1 MEQTG
6 KLPRCK
12 NGTRRRANY
21 NNECMSDEEYRQR
34 QLEKKGAKRQTQK
47 KKDDPSLFDS
57 IKTVFNSLTP
67 RGNNTVNNVEALPS
81 GAASNPLKKDGRLF
95 INNELKRLELINAD
109 EYKRPV
115 LQSPT
120 PTDKA
125 SVENNSVNTEPI
137 EAKSVENRPLIVD
150 SGSSKSTIDDQSSEE
165 DISFMEDQPS
175 STESVNNQPSTESVD
190 NQPSSESVE
199 VDKTSSES
207 VEVDK
212 TSSESVE
219 VDKTS
224 SESVDNQPSTKS
236 VEDKTNDFL
245 YPSLD
250 DPFLNQKIAKR
261 NEFSAFTYDA
271 DITRELKET
280 SDLICSNP
288 EFELNTRQL
297 FVKTFISYNTPYK
310 GLLIYHG
317 VGTGKTCSAI
327 GIAEELRDHMKNA
340 GITQRILIIASTNV
354 QDNFRLQLFDESR
367 LEQDS
372 ETGAWTSKSCIG
384 NKLIREI
391 NPVGGKMTRE
401 KIASQAKT
409 IINSSYAFMGYLQ
422 FANFIQ
428 EKVFESVS
436 EDEGKQAQQE
446 QLYAKR
452 PLGISTSQNA
462 NAFHEQLEIQNIQ
475 RIFNDRLIII
485 DEVHNCTKEDKRLA
499 KLLLKIAAHAD
510 NLRIILMTATP
521 MFNSPR
527 EIIWI
532 CNLLN
537 INDRRATIQ
546 YEDVFTKEGALTN
559 PDLLRQKL
567 NGYVSYVRGENPY
580 TFPFRIYPDAFA
592 PDNADRAGDQ
602 ADDIANILYYTN
614 LDPYQQESYD
624 MVVRQYIGENEVDMN
639 DESYGYSQL
648 QMPLQAL
655 NMTFYRLPG
664 GVGFVGKEGLQANM
678 NFVEKVEKKKDAASE
693 YRKYNYEYKTG
704 IPRIFHET
712 ELRKYSS
719 KIADIC
725 SCIRR
730 SRGII
735 IVYTQYID
743 GGIVPVSL
751 ALEEMGFTRF
761 GTSAMATPLFKP
773 GAIDSPPIDA
783 RTMMPAKPGE
793 KFNQARYM
801 ILSGDKYFSQNNA
814 DDINYATREANK
826 HGDFVRVILIS
837 RAASEGLDFKYVRQ
851 VHILDPWYNLNRIE
865 QIVGRGVRNQS
876 HCRLE
881 FEERNVEIYLHAAL
895 SGGSAAATQSAT
907 TVSGDSTAS
916 SSHTEST
923 EQSLFSADLYV
934 YRYAEKKAQNIGQVT
949 RLLKQISVDCV
960 LNHSQ
965 TNFTDVNMTAVGRV
979 MIQSSTMSEPQW
991 FQVGDKP
998 NSYACDYMEDCEY
1011 KCLPEEK
1018 MPEQPTGAVITKPS
1032 SFILQKLMDKIASI
1046 IGREIALHYDV
1057 LEKMLGY
1064 PSKYNLYFALT
1075 ELIKNPTATFTD
1087 KYGRTGRLI
1096 NRDKYYL
1103 FQPIEVTD
1111 PHSSVFDSMVP
1122 VQVKNERVRLG
1133 IPADI
1138 NVQVLPEV
1146 LPKVQP
1152 KVQSKVQSVAE
1163 ESLPVA
1169 EESLPVAEESLP
1181 VAVKTPKPMGVRS
1194 IMAEIEMV
1202 TSRALGAPLE
1212 IQPNDEDWYNHMN
1225 NFKAVPSKKKP
1236 KDFADYTAKKML
1248 LENHGIDEQALTLY
1262 IWDHALNT
1270 LDYKDRVTLAKWV
1283 FSESPKTSDLEKHVE
1298 QYFKYLV
1305 FKVDEIEG
1313 IVIAK
1318 DDENILFNLA
1328 DWTEMPYKQETFD
1341 LEYRERFFV
1350 EPTKFPKIVGFFGG
1364 FKTGYP
1370 VFKIKQLLL
1379 KRNNPGA
1386 YLMQE
1391 AKGDITT
1398 ILNSVLKYAG
1408 IKVQYDAAT
1417 TVKMSKIALGII
1429 LEIVMMNHTPR
1440 DVEID
1445 QRDNVW
1451 YMRQE
1456 MANYNKI
1463 QKLKL

>member
-1 MEQTG
+1 MEKQ
-6 KLPRCK
+6 PRCK
-12 NGTRRRANY
+12 NGTRRRPNF
-21 NNECMSDEEYRQR
+21 NNECLSDNEYQER
-34 QLEKKGAKRQTQK
+34 QLAKKAAAAKNQTK
-47 KKDDPSLFDS
+47 KKKPGLIDS
-57 IKTVFNSLTP
+57 FMNIFTRKEDTV
-67 RGNNTVNNVEALPS
+67 EKE
-81 GAASNPLKKDGRLF
+81 LKK
-95 INNELKRLELINAD
+95 LELINAD
-109 EYKRPV
+109 EYKPPK
-115 LQSPT
+115 LPESNASSPES
-120 PTDKA
+120 P
-125 SVENNSVNTEPI
+125 SQES
-137 EAKSVENRPLIVD
+137 PLSDVPL
-150 SGSSKSTIDDQSSEE
+150 SESPSPE
-165 DISFMEDQPS
+165 VPLSESPSPEVPLSDVPSPDVPSPESPLSESPS
-175 STESVNNQPSTESVD
+175 SDVPSAVP
-190 NQPSSESVE
+190 PSSN
-199 VDKTSSES
+199 TI
-207 VEVDK
+207 
-212 TSSESVE
+212 
-219 VDKTS
+219 
-224 SESVDNQPSTKS
+224 P
-236 VEDKTNDFL
+236 DFL

-250 DPFLNQKIAKR
+250 DPFLNQKIANR
-261 NEFSAFTYDA
+261 NEFSSFKYDA
-271 DITRELKET
+271 DITRELKEA
-280 SDLICSNP
+280 SDLICDNP
-288 EFELNTRQL
+288 EFELLNHQL
-297 FVKTFISYNTPYK
+297 FVKSFISYSTPYR
-310 GLLIYHG
+310 GILLYHG
-317 VGTGKTCSAI
+317 LGSGKTCSAI
-327 GIAEELRDHMKNA
+327 GIAEELRDHMKNE
-340 GITQRILIIASTNV
+340 GITQRILVIASTNV
-354 QDNFRLQLFDESR
+354 QDNFRLQLFDERR
-367 LEQDS
+367 LDQDPD
-372 ETGAWTSKSCIG
+372 TGAWTNKSCIG

-391 NPVGGKMTRE
+391 NPAGAKMTRE

-409 IINSSYAFMGYLQ
+409 IINTSYAFMGYLQ

-436 EDEGKQAQQE
+436 EGDAFNE

-462 NAFHEQLEIQNIQ
+462 NAFNEQLEIQNIQ

-499 KLLLKIAAHAD
+499 KLLLKIAQHAE
-510 NLRIILMTATP
+510 NLRFVLLSATP

-527 EIIWI
+527 EIIWL

-537 INDRRATIQ
+537 INDRRATVQ

-592 PDNADRAGDQ
+592 PENADRAAGQ
-602 ADDIANILYYTN
+602 ADDIVNTLYYTN
-614 LDPYQQESYD
+614 LDPYQQESYE
-624 MVVRQYIGENEVDMN
+624 MVVRQYIGDNEVDMN

-678 NFVEKVEKKKDAASE
+678 NFVEKVDKKKDAASE
-693 YRKYNYEYKTG
+693 YRKYNYEYKNG

-725 SCIRR
+725 SCIRN

-761 GTSAMATPLFKP
+761 GTSAMATPLFKA

-876 HCRLE
+876 HCGLE

-895 SGGSAAATQSAT
+895 SVAALSGVAATVSATTVSAT
-907 TVSGDSTAS
+907 TVSGVAATVSGDSTQSVATLS
-916 SSHTEST
+916 SIEAGQNT
-923 EQSLFSADLYV
+923 FSADLYV

-965 TNFTDVNMTAVGRV
+965 TNFTDDNMSVVGRV
-979 MIQSSTMSEPQW
+979 MIRSSTMPGSQM

-1018 MPEQPTGAVITKPS
+1018 MPEQPSGSVITKPS

-1057 LEKMLGY
+1057 LEKMLGS

-1138 NVQVLPEV
+1138 NVQVERGPEVLPTVLGRPEV
-1146 LPKVQP
+1146 LPKVVKGKTAVRP
-1152 KVQSKVQSVAE
+1152 EVQSEVLPKESSHVAE
-1163 ESLPVA
+1163 ESSHVAEESSPVA
-1169 EESLPVAEESLP
+1169 EESSP

-1248 LENHGIDEQALTLY
+1248 LENHGIDEQALTPY

-1283 FSESPKTSDLEKHVE
+1283 FSESPKTTDLEKHVE

>member
-1 MEQTG
+1 
-6 KLPRCK
+6 
-12 NGTRRRANY
+12 
-21 NNECMSDEEYRQR
+21 MSDEEYQRR
-34 QLEKKGAKRQTQK
+34 QLEKKGAKKQTQK
-47 KKDDPSLFDS
+47 KKDKPSLFDS
-57 IKTVFNSLTP
+57 ITSVFNSLTP
-67 RGNNTVNNVEALPS
+67 RGNTV
-81 GAASNPLKKDGRLF
+81 
-95 INNELKRLELINAD
+95 NNELKRLELINAD
-109 EYKRPV
+109 EYKRPD
-115 LQSPT
+115 LQTPT
-120 PTDKA
+120 PMV
-125 SVENNSVNTEPI
+125 SVENNSVNTESI
-137 EAKSVENRPLIVD
+137 EAKSGDNQPSIID
-150 SGSSKSTIDDQSSEE
+150 NGSSKPPIDNQLSEE

-175 STESVNNQPSTESVD
+175 SESVELGKTL
-190 NQPSSESVE
+190 SESVE
-199 VDKTSSES
+199 LGKTLSE
-207 VEVDK
+207 
-212 TSSESVE
+212 
-219 VDKTS
+219 
-224 SESVDNQPSTKS
+224 S

-367 LEQDS
+367 LEQDG

-391 NPVGGKMTRE
+391 NPVGAKMTRE

-436 EDEGKQAQQE
+436 EEDEKQE
-446 QLYAKR
+446 Q
-452 PLGISTSQNA
+452 Q
-462 NAFHEQLEIQNIQ
+462 EQLEIQNIQ

-592 PDNADRAGDQ
+592 PDNADRAGNQ

-614 LDPYQQESYD
+614 LDPYQQESYE
-624 MVVRQYIGENEVDMN
+624 MVVRQYIGDNEVDMN

-664 GVGFVGKEGLQANM
+664 GVGFIGKEGLQANM

-693 YRKYNYEYKTG
+693 YRKYNYEYKNG

-751 ALEEMGFTRF
+751 ALEEMGFARF
-761 GTSAMATPLFKP
+761 GTSAMATSLFKP
-773 GAIDSPPIDA
+773 GAIDSLPIDA
-783 RTMMPAKPGE
+783 RTMMPGVPGE

-895 SGGSAAATQSAT
+895 SATTVSGGGAAATQSAT
-907 TVSGDSTAS
+907 TQSATTQSATSKSGDSTAS
-916 SSHTEST
+916 SSDTEST

-1018 MPEQPTGAVITKPS
+1018 MPEQPSGSVITKPS

-1057 LEKMLGY
+1057 LEKMLGS

-1075 ELIKNPTATFTD
+1075 ELIKNPTASFTD

-1146 LPKVQP
+1146 LPNVLPKVRPEVLPNVRPEVLP
-1152 KVQSKVQSVAE
+1152 KVQSKVNPLIQSIAEESSPVAEENPHVAE
-1163 ESLPVA
+1163 ESSPIA
-1169 EESLPVAEESLP
+1169 I
-1181 VAVKTPKPMGVRS
+1181 KTPKPMGVRS
-1194 IMAEIEMV
+1194 IMAEIEIV

-1283 FSESPKTSDLEKHVE
+1283 FSESPKTTDLEKHVE

-1398 ILNSVLKYAG
+1398 ILNSVLHLFSLKPPPKGAVSQREEDVADCASSMRNCVKYAG

-1445 QRDNVW
+1445 QRDHVW

>member
-1 MEQTG
+1 
-6 KLPRCK
+6 
-12 NGTRRRANY
+12 
-21 NNECMSDEEYRQR
+21 MSDEEYRQR

-57 IKTVFNSLTP
+57 ITTVFNSLTP
-67 RGNNTVNNVEALPS
+67 RGNTVNNVEAAPFGS
-81 GAASNPLKKDGRLF
+81 ASNPLK
-95 INNELKRLELINAD
+95 NELKRLELINAD
-109 EYKRPV
+109 EYKRPD
-115 LQSPT
+115 LQTPT
-120 PTDKA
+120 PTV
-125 SVENNSVNTEPI
+125 SVKNNSVNTEPI
-137 EAKSVENRPLIVD
+137 EAKSVENPPSIVD
-150 SGSSKSTIDDQSSEE
+150 ISPSSTEVSKSTIDDQSSEE
-165 DISFMEDQPS
+165 DISVMEDQPLV
-175 STESVNNQPSTESVD
+175 EDQPL
-190 NQPSSESVE
+190 SESVE

-219 VDKTS
+219 VDKT
-224 SESVDNQPSTKS
+224 
-236 VEDKTNDFL
+236 NDFL
-245 YPSLD
+245 YPSLN
-250 DPFLNQKIAKR
+250 DPFLNQKIANR

-367 LEQDS
+367 LEQDG
-372 ETGAWTSKSCIG
+372 ETGVWTSKSCIG

-391 NPVGGKMTRE
+391 NPVGAKMTRE

-436 EDEGKQAQQE
+436 EGDAPPEGD
-446 QLYAKR
+446 
-452 PLGISTSQNA
+452 
-462 NAFHEQLEIQNIQ
+462 EIQNIQ

-592 PDNADRAGDQ
+592 PENADRAGDQ

-614 LDPYQQESYD
+614 LDPYQQESYE
-624 MVVRQYIGENEVDMN
+624 MVVRQYIGDNEVDMN

-693 YRKYNYEYKTG
+693 YRKYNYEYKNG

-881 FEERNVEIYLHAAL
+881 FEERNVEIYLHTAL
-895 SGGSAAATQSAT
+895 SAT
-907 TVSGDSTAS
+907 TKSGDSTAS
-916 SSHTEST
+916 SSNTEST

-991 FQVGDKP
+991 FQVGDKS

-1018 MPEQPTGAVITKPS
+1018 MPEQPSGSVITKPS

-1057 LEKMLGY
+1057 LEKMLGS

-1138 NVQVLPEV
+1138 NVQVLPAVKGRPDVLGRPEV
-1146 LPKVQP
+1146 LPKVKGGPTVNPLTQP
-1152 KVQSKVQSVAE
+1152 VDKESPSVDKESPSVAE
-1163 ESLPVA
+1163 ESPPVA
-1169 EESLPVAEESLP
+1169 EESSPVAEESPP

-1194 IMAEIEMV
+1194 IMAEIKMV

-1283 FSESPKTSDLEKHVE
+1283 FSESPKTTDLEKHVE

>member
-1 MEQTG
+1 
-6 KLPRCK
+6 
-12 NGTRRRANY
+12 
-21 NNECMSDEEYRQR
+21 MSDEEYRQR

-47 KKDDPSLFDS
+47 KTDVPSLFDS

-67 RGNNTVNNVEALPS
+67 RGNTVNNVEAAPEES
-81 GAASNPLKKDGRLF
+81 ASNPLK
-95 INNELKRLELINAD
+95 NELKRLELINAD
-109 EYKRPV
+109 EYKRPD
-115 LQSPT
+115 LQTPT
-120 PTDKA
+120 PTV

-137 EAKSVENRPLIVD
+137 EAKSAENPPSIVD
-150 SGSSKSTIDDQSSEE
+150 SGPIDNQSSEE
-165 DISFMEDQPS
+165 DISVMEDP
-175 STESVNNQPSTESVD
+175 P
-190 NQPSSESVE
+190 SVE

-207 VEVDK
+207 V
-212 TSSESVE
+212 
-219 VDKTS
+219 
-224 SESVDNQPSTKS
+224 
-236 VEDKTNDFL
+236 DKTNDFL

-250 DPFLNQKIAKR
+250 DPFLNQKIANR

-367 LEQDS
+367 LEQDG

-391 NPVGGKMTRE
+391 NPVGAKMTRE

-436 EDEGKQAQQE
+436 EGDALSKEDEQQ
-446 QLYAKR
+446 
-452 PLGISTSQNA
+452 
-462 NAFHEQLEIQNIQ
+462 EIQNIQ

-592 PDNADRAGDQ
+592 PENADRAGDQ
-602 ADDIANILYYTN
+602 ADDIANILYYSN
-614 LDPYQQESYD
+614 LDPYQQESYE
-624 MVVRQYIGENEVDMN
+624 MVVRQYIGDNEVDMN

-693 YRKYNYEYKTG
+693 YRKYNYEYKNG

-751 ALEEMGFTRF
+751 ALEEMGFARF
-761 GTSAMATPLFKP
+761 GTSAMATSLFKP

-783 RTMMPAKPGE
+783 RTMMPGVPGE

-895 SGGSAAATQSAT
+895 SVATLSVATLSGDSTKSDVAAIQSAT

-916 SSHTEST
+916 SSDTEST

-1018 MPEQPTGAVITKPS
+1018 MPEQPSGSVITKPS

-1057 LEKMLGY
+1057 LEKMLGS

-1138 NVQVLPEV
+1138 NVQVLPAVKGRPDV
-1146 LPKVQP
+1146 LPKVKGGPTVNPLTQP
-1152 KVQSKVQSVAE
+1152 VDKESPYIAE

-1169 EESLPVAEESLP
+1169 EESPP

-1283 FSESPKTSDLEKHVE
+1283 FSESPKTTDLEKHVE

-1429 LEIVMMNHTPR
+1429 LEIVMMNHTPM

>member
-1 MEQTG
+1 
-6 KLPRCK
+6 
-12 NGTRRRANY
+12 
-21 NNECMSDEEYRQR
+21 
-34 QLEKKGAKRQTQK
+34 
-47 KKDDPSLFDS
+47 
-57 IKTVFNSLTP
+57 
-67 RGNNTVNNVEALPS
+67 
-81 GAASNPLKKDGRLF
+81 
-95 INNELKRLELINAD
+95 
-109 EYKRPV
+109 
-115 LQSPT
+115 
-120 PTDKA
+120 
-125 SVENNSVNTEPI
+125 
-137 EAKSVENRPLIVD
+137 
-150 SGSSKSTIDDQSSEE
+150 
-165 DISFMEDQPS
+165 
-175 STESVNNQPSTESVD
+175 
-190 NQPSSESVE
+190 
-199 VDKTSSES
+199 
-207 VEVDK
+207 
-212 TSSESVE
+212 
-219 VDKTS
+219 
-224 SESVDNQPSTKS
+224 
-236 VEDKTNDFL
+236 
-245 YPSLD
+245 
-250 DPFLNQKIAKR
+250 
-261 NEFSAFTYDA
+261 
-271 DITRELKET
+271 
-280 SDLICSNP
+280 
-288 EFELNTRQL
+288 
-297 FVKTFISYNTPYK
+297 
-310 GLLIYHG
+310 
-317 VGTGKTCSAI
+317 
-327 GIAEELRDHMKNA
+327 
-340 GITQRILIIASTNV
+340 
-354 QDNFRLQLFDESR
+354 
-367 LEQDS
+367 
-372 ETGAWTSKSCIG
+372 
-384 NKLIREI
+384 
-391 NPVGGKMTRE
+391 
-401 KIASQAKT
+401 
-409 IINSSYAFMGYLQ
+409 
-422 FANFIQ
+422 
-428 EKVFESVS
+428 
-436 EDEGKQAQQE
+436 
-446 QLYAKR
+446 
-452 PLGISTSQNA
+452 
-462 NAFHEQLEIQNIQ
+462 
-475 RIFNDRLIII
+475 
-485 DEVHNCTKEDKRLA
+485 
-499 KLLLKIAAHAD
+499 
-510 NLRIILMTATP
+510 

-527 EIIWI
+527 EIIWL

-537 INDRRATIQ
+537 INDRRATVQ
-546 YEDVFTKEGALTN
+546 YEDVFSKDGVLEN

-592 PDNADRAGDQ
+592 PDNAGRAAGQ
-602 ADDIANILYYTN
+602 ADDIVNTLYYSN
-614 LDPYQQESYD
+614 LDPYQQESYE
-624 MVVRQYIGENEVDMN
+624 MVVRQYIGDNEVDMN

-678 NFVEKVEKKKDAASE
+678 NFVEKVDKKKDAASE
-693 YRKYNYEYKTG
+693 YRKYNYEYKNG

-761 GTSAMATPLFKP
+761 GTSAMATPLFKA

-876 HCRLE
+876 HCGLD

-895 SGGSAAATQSAT
+895 SGGGAAATK
-907 TVSGDSTAS
+907 SGDSTKSVS
-916 SSHTEST
+916 SSTNSS
-923 EQSLFSADLYV
+923 QSSIEAGQNTFSADLYV

-965 TNFTDVNMTAVGRV
+965 TNFTDDNMSVVGRV
-979 MIQSSTMSEPQW
+979 MIRSSTMPGSQM

-1018 MPEQPTGAVITKPS
+1018 MPEQPSGSVITKPS

-1057 LEKMLGY
+1057 LEKMLGS

-1138 NVQVLPEV
+1138 NVGPEVLGRPEVLPKVLGGPKVVKGKTAVRPEVQSEV

-1152 KVQSKVQSVAE
+1152 VAE
-1163 ESLPVA
+1163 ESSPVA
-1169 EESLPVAEESLP
+1169 EESPPVAEESPP

-1283 FSESPKTSDLEKHVE
+1283 FSESPKTTDLEKHVE

>member
-1 MEQTG
+1 
-6 KLPRCK
+6 
-12 NGTRRRANY
+12 
-21 NNECMSDEEYRQR
+21 MSDEEYRQR

-67 RGNNTVNNVEALPS
+67 SGNTPLNNVEALPS

-109 EYKRPV
+109 EYKRPD

-120 PTDKA
+120 PIA

-137 EAKSVENRPLIVD
+137 EAKSVENQSLIID
-150 SGSSKSTIDDQSSEE
+150 NGSSKSTIDDQSSEE
-165 DISFMEDQPS
+165 DISFMEDPLLA
-175 STESVNNQPSTESVD
+175 ESVD
-190 NQPSSESVE
+190 DQPLTKSVDDQPLTKSVEDQPLTKSVEDPLPSESVE

-207 VEVDK
+207 VYDK
-212 TSSESVE
+212 
-219 VDKTS
+219 
-224 SESVDNQPSTKS
+224 PS

-367 LEQDS
+367 LEQDG

-391 NPVGGKMTRE
+391 NPVGAKMTRE

-436 EDEGKQAQQE
+436 EEDEKQ
-446 QLYAKR
+446 
-452 PLGISTSQNA
+452 
-462 NAFHEQLEIQNIQ
+462 EIQNIQ

-499 KLLLKIAAHAD
+499 KLLLKIVAHAD

-602 ADDIANILYYTN
+602 ADDIVNTLYYSN
-614 LDPYQQESYD
+614 LDPYQQESYE

-655 NMTFYRLPG
+655 NMTFHRLPG

-678 NFVEKVEKKKDAASE
+678 NFVEKVDKKKDAASE
-693 YRKYNYEYKTG
+693 YRKYNYEYKNG

-876 HCRLE
+876 HCGLE

-895 SGGSAAATQSAT
+895 SAT

-916 SSHTEST
+916 SSDTEST

-1018 MPEQPTGAVITKPS
+1018 MPEQPSGSVITKPS

-1057 LEKMLGY
+1057 LEKMLGS

-1075 ELIKNPTATFTD
+1075 ELIKNPTATFID

-1138 NVQVLPEV
+1138 NVQVLPKV
-1146 LPKVQP
+1146 LPNVQP
-1152 KVQSKVQSVAE
+1152 KVQSKVLPKVNPLIQSIAEESPLVAE
-1163 ESLPVA
+1163 ESSPVA
-1169 EESLPVAEESLP
+1169 EESSPVAEESPPVAEESPP
-1181 VAVKTPKPMGVRS
+1181 VAVKTLKPMGVRS

-1202 TSRALGAPLE
+1202 TSRAIGAPLE

-1248 LENHGIDEQALTLY
+1248 LENHGIDEEALTLY

-1283 FSESPKTSDLEKHVE
+1283 FSESPKTTDLEKHVE

-1341 LEYRERFFV
+1341 MEYRERFFV

-1440 DVEID
+1440 DIEID